1 MISGWKKATIGATPV
16 GEPSRTYL
24 FARGGTINSL
34 PSEGHGVYDKRV
46 TIAEAV
52 RNIQNENY
60 LLPAIQ
66 REIVWQRDQI
76 TDLFDS
82 VLQGYPIGTFLY
94 WDIRDGNRDQ
104 YKMYGF
110 IKDYI
115 TTTKYITTN
124 AQSRNS
130 EVVPDGAG
138 DLKLIL
144 DGQQRLSS
152 FYIGLK
158 GTYTYKQAYKWY
170 RNENAWNR
178 SRLYLNITSNP
189 DEELSKDGDRQTR
202 YEFAFLPME
211 QYDARVVTRGNDLWF
226 RAGAV
231 LNHPKNEDQED
242 LVYEIQDQYVESG
255 NREHA
260 RNVGRNLRALWR
272 AIHDRSYVTYFEEK
286 EQDIDRVLDIFIR
299 TNDGGTQLQKSDLL
313 LSIATANWN
322 QYDARE
328 ELTSFVDHLNTQLPS
343 TNDYDKDFLLK
354 SCLVLSDLPVR
365 YRVGQFNRENVSTI
379 EAEWES
385 IRRAIEAAAT
395 LVNQFGIDENTLT
408 SRNAVIP
415 LAYYFKESG
424 LTVDH
429 LQQNDEAYHRTKQ
442 SMKTWLLTSLLNG
455 TFSGNS
461 DTVLRTVRDVIRE
474 RDSDGFPIREINRE
488 VEGLNKIVGFNEEIA
503 ENVLENEK
511 GNQRTFLA
519 LTLLYP
525 EHDWG
530 SVQYEQDHIFP
541 ADHLAEDHL
550 RESGLPEERIGEF
563 VDERD
568 TLANLQLLTENE
580 NKSKQ
585 NTSFEAWVTDQNEGF
600 YDRHFIPRDSE
611 YHRLENFDRFVSER
625 RRRIKNHLLSML
637 REESA

>member
-1 MISGWKKATIGATPV
+1 M
-16 GEPSRTYL
+16 
-24 FARGGTINSL
+24 
-34 PSEGHGVYDKRV
+34 YDQRV
-46 TIAEAV
+46 TISEAV
-52 RNIQNENY
+52 HHIQNEDY

-66 REIVWQRDQI
+66 REIVWERDQI

-94 WDIRDGNRDQ
+94 WDIRDENRDE

-110 IKDYI
+110 IQDYI
-115 TTTKYITTN
+115 TTTKYINTN

-158 GTYTYKQAYKWY
+158 GTYTYKQDYKWY
-170 RNENAWNR
+170 RNEDAWNK

-189 DEELSKDGDRQTR
+189 EEELSEDGDRQSR
-202 YEFAFLPME
+202 YDFSFLPMD
-211 QYDARVVTRGNDLWF
+211 QYDERVVTRGDDLWF
-226 RAGAV
+226 RAGAI
-231 LNHPKNEDQED
+231 LNYPKNEDQED
-242 LVYEIQDQYVESG
+242 LVFEVKDKYADHLDRG
-255 NREHA
+255 RE

-272 AIHDRSYVTYFEEK
+272 AVHDKAYITYFEEK

-313 LSIATANWN
+313 LSIATANWE

-328 ELTSFVDHLNTQLPS
+328 ELTSFVDYLNTQLPL
-343 TNDYDKDFLLK
+343 TNSYDKDFLLK

-365 YRVGQFNRENVSTI
+365 YRVGQFNRENVSKI
-379 EAEWES
+379 ESEWES
-385 IRRAIEAAAT
+385 IRTAIKAAAT

-415 LAYYFKESG
+415 LAYYFKNTG

-429 LQQNDEAYHRTKQ
+429 MQQNAEEYHQTKQ
-442 SMKTWLLTSLLNG
+442 AMKKWLITTLLNG
-455 TFSGNS
+455 TLSGNS
-461 DTVLRTVRDVIRE
+461 DTVLRTVREELSDAEGE
-474 RDSDGFPIREINRE
+474 RFPLQEINKA
-488 VEGLNKIVGFNEEIA
+488 VEGLNKVVGFNEEIA

-511 GNQRTFLA
+511 GSKRTFLA

-525 EHDWG
+525 ENDWG
-530 SVQYEQDHIFP
+530 SVQYHQDHIFP
-541 ADHLAEDHL
+541 ASKLDEEYL
-550 RESGLPEERIGEF
+550 REQGFSENKIAEFTEEQ
-563 VDERD
+563 DQ
-568 TLANLQLLTENE
+568 LANLQLLTENE
-580 NKSKQ
+580 NETKQ
-585 NTSFEAWVTDQNEGF
+585 DKPFEDWVTNQNEGF
-600 YDRHFIPRDSE
+600 YQRHFIPEDSE
-611 YHRLENFDRFVSER
+611 YHKLENFDQFVAER
-625 RRRIKNHLLSML
+625 RNRIKQHLLSML
-637 REESA
+637 TDTDAGE